1 MVVFSLHKSII
12 IIFLSAN
19 YLQLSNATAKSE
31 SNYEIINIIKLIS
44 SQISCNIAFG
54 LKYS

>member
-12 IIFLSAN
+12 IIFLSAT